1 MLQIKQTGLDDYM
14 AGGTGRIKVLIMG
27 PPGAGK
33 TRSASFWPKPLLADC
48 EDGRMSV
55 ADRAIPYAAIKSIAD
70 MKALLDLAEQESK
83 RPKDQRRFETLIIDT
98 LDAYQRIVTQEYL
111 KEQKK
116 SQMSGWQDWGYL
128 DSEMVEL
135 AARLSGI
142 SMNVVCNLHVK
153 GTKVGGSDDG
163 DGGYLVQAPKLKG
176 DFKDQVAAEFDL
188 VGFMETGWEA
198 VDGKRVLARYIQWE
212 PSPDKPIL
220 KDRSGQLPSKTPV
233 AFTEEDY
240 LGLLRPLEAAQEKLK
255 VGLLVA
261 EVATPDLV
269 DPVLVAKGGPVGN
282 VAKAATAKKAAAPKA
297 ATAPATAAAASV
309 PPVPPVTTPVPAAT
323 VPVIEAK
330 DAQVT
335 EAEAV
340 AAVET
345 VLGGEVI
352 PEPSPEGRVGATRQ
366 RSAEAASEAAEVLA
380 AAEVAKNGAEALA
393 RIQEEAVT
401 TPVATPEVASVPA
414 PVADIPGNGIFS
426 VACGQPRYAGGTV
439 PPGLK
444 ACGQELVLDM
454 QEDRVTGC
462 STPENQIPDLIQIA
476 GLKTRAFLCNSCFA
490 VHRNSPKKEVAK

>member
-1 MLQIKQTGLDDYM
+1 MLQIKQTGLDDYLD
-14 AGGTGRIKVLIMG
+14 GGSGRIKALIMG
-27 PPGAGK
+27 PPGSGK

-55 ADRAIPYAAIKSIAD
+55 ADRAIPYAAITSSAD

-83 RPKDQRRFETLIIDT
+83 RPKEQRRFETLIIDT
-98 LDAYQRIVTQEYL
+98 LDAYQRIVIQEYL
-111 KEQKK
+111 KANKK
-116 SQMSGWQDWGYL
+116 ASMSGWQDWGHL
-128 DSEMVEL
+128 DAEMTEL
-135 AARLSGI
+135 VARLSGV

-153 GTKVGGSDDG
+153 DTKVGGSDDG
-163 DGGYLVQAPKLKG
+163 DGGYLVKSPKLKG
-176 DFKDQVAAEFDL
+176 DLKDQIAAEFDL

-198 VDGKRVLARYIQWE
+198 VDGKRTLSRYVQWE
-212 PSPDKPIL
+212 PSPDKPLL
-220 KDRSGQLPSKTPV
+220 KDRSGQLPGKTPV
-233 AFTEEDY
+233 AFTAEDY
-240 LGLLRPLEAAQEKLK
+240 LGLLRPMEAAMERLK

-261 EVATPDLV
+261 EVATPE
-269 DPVLVAKGGPVGN
+269 PVEPVVVAKGGPVGN
-282 VAKAATAKKAAAPKA
+282 VAKAATTTKKAAAPK
-297 ATAPATAAAASV
+297 PATAAATVAPSV

-340 AAVET
+340 ATVAE
-345 VLGGEVI
+345 VLGGEVV
-352 PEPSPEGRVGATRQ
+352 PEASTEAE
-366 RSAEAASEAAEVLA
+366 AEAAVPD
-380 AAEVAKNGAEALA
+380 V
-393 RIQEEAVT
+393 Q
-401 TPVATPEVASVPA
+401 TPVVTPEVASVPA

-462 STPENQIPDLIQIA
+462 SSPEGQIPDLIQIA

-490 VHRNSPKKEVAK
+490 VHRNSPKK